1 VNYRQLEIFR
11 AVMDAG
17 SATAAA
23 RLLDLSQP
31 AVSRQLAQIESELGL
46 DLFAR
51 ERGKLMP
58 TAHATAL
65 YDEVAYA
72 FEGVERVLNLAS
84 KMRANNTGTLRI
96 AAPHSFCEVLL
107 PRTVARLA
115 AVHRNLRYAVEL
127 GRYEAVRAMV
137 AKREVDVGI
146 LKEPVEHAGIS
157 TLPLIACGAA
167 CVLPRRHR
175 LAGLRVVKIT
185 DIAAEPLVLLGRDTP
200 WRHEIYALF
209 RRAGRTPAVKLETHT
224 VAAACG
230 FVENELGVSIVPE
243 VIAAQFAHR
252 GIVLRPLATGIEH
265 RFVVAF
271 PKGLQ
276 RAGLVAEFAREARH
290 VARAILRDSRPAAAV
305 STAARSGGHRT
316 TAMKG
321 ST

>member
-1 VNYRQLEIFR
+1 
-11 AVMDAG
+11 
-17 SATAAA
+17 
-23 RLLDLSQP
+23 
-31 AVSRQLAQIESELGL
+31 
-46 DLFAR
+46 
-51 ERGKLMP
+51 
-58 TAHATAL
+58 
-65 YDEVAYA
+65 
-72 FEGVERVLNLAS
+72 
-84 KMRANNTGTLRI
+84 
-96 AAPHSFCEVLL
+96 VLL

-157 TLPLIACGAA
+157 TLPLVECAAA

-175 LAGLRVVKIT
+175 LAGLRVIKIG
-185 DIAAEPLVLLGRDTP
+185 DIAAEPLVLLGRNTP

-224 VAAACG
+224 VGAACG
-230 FVENELGVSIVPE
+230 FVANGLGVSIVPE
-243 VIAAQFAHR
+243 VIAAQFADR
-252 GIVLRPLATGIEH
+252 GIVLRPLAAGIEH

-290 VARAILRDSRPAAAV
+290 VAKTILQ
-305 STAARSGGHRT
+305 AARHAGAASTNPARAGARRT
-316 TAMKG
+316 ERVKG
-321 ST
+321 TP